1 MAARSSSGVFREVL
15 SNGLRIITEPLR
27 DFSSISIG
35 IWVLTGSRD
44 EDPGTVGISHLI
56 EHLAF
61 KGTPG
66 RSAKQIALEIDS
78 LGGTLNAFTSKE
90 FTSFYAKVLGSSLP
104 HALNILSDTTL
115 NPLFL
120 DEDINREREIIL
132 QEISMVEDAPE
143 DFVHDLHNS
152 EFWSGHSLGRPI
164 LGTSDSLKAITR
176 KSILSYHKER
186 YCPGSMII
194 TAAGAL
200 DPEKLIDEL
209 DKSFGGIAEGRSPE
223 VRKAPEPS
231 PGIKVLNRD
240 LEQVHFCTG
249 FKGIA
254 VGDERRYALFLMNT
268 ILGAGM
274 SSRLFQKIREER
286 GLAYSVYSYPSAYQ
300 DTGMLTIYC
309 GTSVDGF
316 PTALDLIRQESDK
329 LRNAPVSAVELDV
342 AKRQLKGNLLLGLE
356 NTSNRMSQLARNEI
370 YYGEHITPEQ
380 IVEGID
386 KVTAGDI
393 SDLAATI
400 IDPDQ
405 MALTIIGPV
414 SEDDL
419 GDGLA

>member
-1 MAARSSSGVFREVL
+1 MTARSSVGIFREVL
-15 SNGLRIITEPLR
+15 NNGLRVIIEPLS

-35 IWVLTGSRD
+35 LWVLTGSRD
-44 EDPGTVGISHLI
+44 EDPNLVGISHLI

-61 KGTPG
+61 KGTPS

-90 FTSFYAKVLGSSLP
+90 FTSFYAKVLGDSLP
-104 HALNILSDTTL
+104 NALSILSDTTM
-115 NPLFL
+115 NSLFR
-120 DEDINREREIIL
+120 DEDIKREREIIL

-143 DFVHDLHNS
+143 DFVHDLHTR

-164 LGTSDSLKAITR
+164 LGTSDSLKTIKR

-186 YCPGSMII
+186 YCPGSIII

-200 DPEKLIDEL
+200 DPDKLLKEL
-209 DKSFGGIAEGRSPE
+209 DITYGGLAKGRSPE
-223 VRKAPEPS
+223 IRKAPEPT
-231 PGIKVLNRD
+231 PRIKVVNRD

-249 FKGIA
+249 FEGIS

-274 SSRLFQKIREER
+274 SSRLFQKVREEH

-309 GTSVDGF
+309 GTSIDGF
-316 PTALDLIRQESDK
+316 PTALDLVRQESEK
-329 LRNAPVSAVELDV
+329 LREKPVSMVELDV

-356 NTSNRMSQLARNEI
+356 STSNRMSQLARNEI
-370 YYGEHITPEQ
+370 YYGRHITPEQ

-386 KVTAGDI
+386 RVTAGDI
-393 SDLAATI
+393 RDLAVTI
-400 IDPDQ
+400 IDPDR
-405 MALTIIGPV
+405 MALTVIGPV
-414 SEDDL
+414 NEDDL
-419 GDGLA
+419 NAGLA

>member
-1 MAARSSSGVFREVL
+1 MATSSSVGVLRKVL
-15 SNGLRIITEPLR
+15 NNGLRVIIEPLS
-27 DFSSISIG
+27 DFSSISVGLWI
-35 IWVLTGSRD
+35 LTGSRD
-44 EDPGTVGISHLI
+44 EDPNLVGISHLI

-61 KGTPG
+61 KGTPS

-78 LGGTLNAFTSKE
+78 LGGVLNAFTSKE
-90 FTSFYAKVLGSSLP
+90 FTSFYAKVLGDSLP
-104 HALNILSDTTL
+104 HALSILSDTTM
-115 NPLFL
+115 NSLFRG
-120 DEDINREREIIL
+120 EDINKEREIIL

-143 DFVHDLHNS
+143 DFVHDLHTR

-176 KSILSYHKER
+176 KSILSYHQER

-200 DPEKLIDEL
+200 DPDKLFAEL
-209 DKSFGGIAEGRSPE
+209 ERSYGGLAQGSSPE
-223 VRKAPEPS
+223 IRKAPEPT
-231 PGIKVLNRD
+231 PRIRVVNRD

-249 FKGIA
+249 FESIA

-274 SSRLFQKIREER
+274 SSRLFQKIREEH

-309 GTSVDGF
+309 GTSIDGF
-316 PTALDLIRQESDK
+316 PTALDLVRQESKK
-329 LRNAPVSAVELDV
+329 LRENPVSAVELDV

-356 NTSNRMSQLARNEI
+356 STSNRMSQLARNEI
-370 YYGEHITPEQ
+370 YYGRHIAPEQ

-393 SDLAATI
+393 SELAATI
-400 IDPDQ
+400 INPDR
-405 MALTIIGPV
+405 MALTVIGPV
-414 SEDDL
+414 NEDEL
-419 GDGLA
+419 NAGLA